1 MQYSQP
7 QNDDNLKRFCEY
19 LSPGYSPE
27 LISVQP
33 PSYAKIGHCY
43 ENVEKRIKQK
53 GGLAVYGWEISSCEG
68 IWLEAQFHCIWKS
81 PKGKYT
87 DVTPEHFG
95 RDQVLFL
102 KDTIRV
108 YSGTPIHMERFP
120 IKGFD
125 GEKVQRAWEMQDQI
139 LSGDDMLQAQGIDP
153 QSQLG
158 VTLIQ
163 SKLLEYQALIVEL
176 KDKNDTNASSSR

>member
-1 MQYSQP
+1 MQYLQP
-7 QNDDNLKRFCEY
+7 QNDDNLTQFCEY
-19 LSPGYSPE
+19 LCPGHSPE

-53 GGLAVYGWEISSCEG
+53 GGTAVYGWEISSCEG

-81 PKGKYT
+81 PKGKYI

-102 KDTIRV
+102 KDTLRV
-108 YSGTPIHMERFP
+108 YKGTPIHIERFS

-125 GEKVQRAWEMQDQI
+125 RGKVQRAWKMQDQI
-139 LSGDDMLQAQGIDP
+139 LSEYDLLQAQGIDP

-158 VTLIQ
+158 VTFIQ
-163 SKLLEYQALIVEL
+163 SKLLEYQSLIVEL
-176 KDKNDTNASSSR
+176 NGEDDTNAFSS